1 MKFLDCWTC
10 FVAIIQARRSG
21 APPIHGIGRWSLPA
35 MAYHRPKACKAA
47 RRGRIRRIMGRRPID
62 HETFSPLM
70 RDVAKLADVAT
81 STVSRA
87 LANPGRV
94 NEKTRCRIIAAVEQ
108 LGYVPNAAARNLR
121 VGTSDIVMA
130 VLSQPAVA
138 NDASQIIPEVLQ
150 SVASTLA
157 DSGFNLVIAS
167 RGRSAATE
175 KHIPDLAIGGIVRGA
190 IVLGS
195 TELPSYGRRSL
206 AGAGIPIVSL
216 LEDRSAAGI
225 PSVVANDREA
235 MREAVLHLIGLGH
248 RSFFYIAG
256 PAGNYHE
263 IERFAGLAEAVSA
276 TGLSDRAIIRHEG
289 ARSFQNGF
297 QTGIEAARV
306 YLALKRRPTAAVS
319 CWDDAAIAFMGTVRS
334 QRVAVPGG
342 LSVIGF
348 DGAPVGAFCQPPLTT
363 LQQPTASLGAKAAE
377 ILLALL
383 DRDAAE
389 PPVKTVLPCRHL
401 LRAST
406 AAPKGGA
413 RKASKRP

>member
-1 MKFLDCWTC
+1 
-10 FVAIIQARRSG
+10 
-21 APPIHGIGRWSLPA
+21 
-35 MAYHRPKACKAA
+35 
-47 RRGRIRRIMGRRPID
+47 
-62 HETFSPLM
+62 M
-70 RDVAKLADVAT
+70 RDVAKLAGVAT

-108 LGYVPNAAARNLR
+108 LGYIPNAAARNLR

-130 VLSQPAVA
+130 VLSQPAIA

-216 LEDRSAAGI
+216 LEDRSADGI

-248 RSFFYIAG
+248 RSFFYVFRERPRPIIALW
-256 PAGNYHE
+256 
-263 IERFAGLAEAVSA
+263 R
-276 TGLSDRAIIRHEG
+276 
-289 ARSFQNGF
+289 
-297 QTGIEAARV
+297 
-306 YLALKRRPTAAVS
+306 KRRSHLHPP
-319 CWDDAAIAFMGTVRS
+319 WD
-334 QRVAVPGG
+334 
-342 LSVIGF
+342 
-348 DGAPVGAFCQPPLTT
+348 
-363 LQQPTASLGAKAAE
+363 
-377 ILLALL
+377 
-383 DRDAAE
+383 
-389 PPVKTVLPCRHL
+389 
-401 LRAST
+401 
-406 AAPKGGA
+406 
-413 RKASKRP
+413 